1 METSCRV
8 FENVPVKNWD
18 EVFFVIRTLIDSAS
32 CFTSIYSV
40 TIDQI
45 CERES
50 SLLIPMIEDRW
61 RKGYGESIDAILG
74 KSIKDLTS
82 ERRIFIADIVKDVSP
97 TSHDSNNL
105 KETEKIGKI
114 KLVTNY
120 KGQGTVSVSSNKF
133 MTNVIK
139 MDNVK
144 YEDRVVYKKYTDVNN
159 EPNLFNEHDIRYDIA
174 FLESND
180 CEFDSI
186 QKILNLLNI
195 NPLTEETIYYVFENY
210 ASVVTDVNCAINFTP
225 LLNISDNASEEVI
238 MGGWEVT
245 YFHDDNF
252 HFRYR
257 RNRVEVEVTY
267 NPKNNIGS
275 VMVKSKNGIDNA
287 LNIKV
292 VDLEKIR
299 QHLINVVILRQN

>member
-1 METSCRV
+1 
-8 FENVPVKNWD
+8 
-18 EVFFVIRTLIDSAS
+18 
-32 CFTSIYSV
+32 
-40 TIDQI
+40 
-45 CERES
+45 
-50 SLLIPMIEDRW
+50 
-61 RKGYGESIDAILG
+61 
-74 KSIKDLTS
+74 
-82 ERRIFIADIVKDVSP
+82 
-97 TSHDSNNL
+97 
-105 KETEKIGKI
+105 
-114 KLVTNY
+114 
-120 KGQGTVSVSSNKF
+120 
-133 MTNVIK
+133 
-139 MDNVK
+139 
-144 YEDRVVYKKYTDVNN
+144 
-159 EPNLFNEHDIRYDIA
+159 LFNEHDIRYDIA

-180 CEFDSI
+180 CEFNSI

-210 ASVVTDVNCAINFTP
+210 TSIVTDVNCAINFTQ
-225 LLNISDNASEEVI
+225 LLNISDNTSEEVI

-257 RNRVEVEVTY
+257 RNKVEVEVTY

-275 VMVKSKNGIDNA
+275 VMVKSKNGIDHA